1 MHRKFN
7 ALSSTIL
14 TLLLVAT
21 GWAENPSSLD
31 SYQKTG
37 RFGEL
42 WGDGIPIHIDA
53 VAMER
58 GRTRYMANCAI
69 CHGMEGTSSG
79 GPTDITSLMDPRVR
93 MQPDGELFD
102 IITNGRKKMNGFSP
116 ALTDSDR
123 WKVVAFVRTLQ
134 HRQNQASGTAPIPL
148 PTAMANEMAAI
159 KQKQPPTPVKNSPAS
174 NQRKTTLKNDN
185 ETKASHLPEG

>member
-1 MHRKFN
+1 MHPRFSSLPS
-7 ALSSTIL
+7 AILS
-14 TLLLVAT
+14 LLLVAT
-21 GWAENPSSLD
+21 GWTQNISPLD

-42 WGDGIPIHIDA
+42 WGDGIPITIDT

-69 CHGMEGTSSG
+69 CHGMDGANSG
-79 GPTDITSLMDPRVR
+79 GPAGVTSLLDPRVR
-93 MQPDGELFD
+93 AQPDGELFD

-123 WKVVAFVRTLQ
+123 WKVIAYVRALQ
-134 HRQNQASGTAPIPL
+134 HRQKQT
-148 PTAMANEMAAI
+148 PTAAAMTNEITAI
-159 KQKQPPTPVKNSPAS
+159 KQKQPPAPVKSSPVS

-185 ETKASHLPEG
+185 ETKASPQPES